1 MCLNFLLFIL
11 AVTLTVL
18 TIFAITIISGV
29 RAYVAGEGLY
39 AKYQKD
45 AVFYL
50 RRYVQTANESDYQN
64 FSDAILVPLGDGN
77 ARRALDK
84 PSPDRDN
91 AARFFRAG
99 QNAPDDVPS
108 LVKLFLRFRHF
119 SFMDAAIR
127 IWREGDEL
135 TDQLA
140 DLGRKAHERS
150 RQWTHFARRTGGSD
164 QPHR

>member
-1 MCLNFLLFIL
+1 MRESALTRWISPGITRKFVFLNFLLFGL

-50 RRYVQTANESDYQN
+50 RRYVQAANEFDYQKY
-64 FSDAILVPLGDGN
+64 SDAIQIPLGDGN

-84 PSPDRDN
+84 PAPDRDN

-108 LVKLFLRFRHF
+108 LVQLFLRFRHF
-119 SFMDAAIR
+119 SFMDSAIR

-140 DLGRKAHERS
+140 DL
-150 RQWTHFARRTGGSD
+150 
-164 QPHR
+164 